1 MTNDSYKEKSV
12 YTEQLTQEIGIAAPV
27 NPQTINNTN
36 KTTGSVDL
44 SLFKRAFF
52 IVEFGAMTAGCT
64 IGLQLLEDT
73 AANLGTATN
82 LAGTNTSQT
91 GLTNAKANKQ
101 ITFEVRADQ
110 ITKRYVGLKVTE
122 SGVQNVI
129 VSIVAIGMDSIHKP
143 GNAQNDASVSTQNVV
158 S

>member
-1 MTNDSYKEKSV
+1 M

-122 SGVQNVI
+122 SGSQNVT
-129 VSIVAIGMDSIHKP
+129 VSVSAFGMDAIHKP
-143 GNAQNDASVSTQNVV
+143 GNSQNDASVDTQNVV

>member
-1 MTNDSYKEKSV
+1 M

-52 IVEFGAMTAGCT
+52 IAEVGAVTG
-64 IGLQLLEDT
+64 GGSLNFQLVEDT
-73 AANLGTATN
+73 QASLATATN
-82 LAGTNTSQT
+82 LAGNNVSQNAFTTS
-91 GLTNAKANKQ
+91 NKQ

-122 SGVQNVI
+122 TGAQNV
-129 VSIVAIGMDSIHKP
+129 VLALVGFGMDAIHKP
-143 GNAQNDASVSTQNVV
+143 GNANNDASVNTQNVV